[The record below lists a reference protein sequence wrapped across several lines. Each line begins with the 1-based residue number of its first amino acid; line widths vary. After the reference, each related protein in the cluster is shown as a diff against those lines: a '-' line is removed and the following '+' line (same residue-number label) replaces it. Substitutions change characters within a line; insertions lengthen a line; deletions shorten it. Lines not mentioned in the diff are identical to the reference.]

1 MRFTIPRDIYY
12 GRNSLDALKEL
23 KGKRAAVITGG
34 TSMQKNG
41 FLDQVLARLKDAG
54 LKTEV
59 YEGVEQDPSVGTVR
73 KGADFLKKAKP
84 DWIVA
89 LGGGSPLDA
98 AKAMWVF
105 YEHPELTFD
114 EVNEGGRIP
123 PLRQK
128 ARFVAIPSTSG
139 TASEVTA
146 FSVITDET
154 TGIKYPLADYEMTPD
169 MAILDPLLAE
179 TMPPKLTAQT
189 GMDALTH
196 AIETYVAKGHSEFT
210 DPLALHSITLIFGN
224 LVKSY
229 QGDMEAREKLHYAQ
243 CLAGMAFTNALLGI
257 AHSMAHK
264 TGQVF
269 HLPHGLAN
277 AIYLPY
283 VIQYNAGE
291 PETCRRYADIA
302 RAIGVE
308 GSSDREL
315 TQKLVE
321 FIRTLS
327 NAMEIPRSLKEY
339 GVEEND
345 FRLRVDELSSQAALD
360 PCTIS
365 NPRKTGK
372 DEIKKLFHMVYEGGY
387 KEF

>member
-23 KGKRAAVITGG
+23 KGKKAAVITGG

-41 FLDQVLARLKDAG
+41 FLEQVRTRLQDAG
-54 LKTEV
+54 LKVEV
-59 YEGVEQDPSVGTVR
+59 YEGVEQDPSIGTVR

-89 LGGGSPLDA
+89 LGGGSPIDA
-98 AKAMWVF
+98 AKAMWIF
-105 YEHPELTFD
+105 YEHPELTFQ

-139 TASEVTA
+139 TASEVTS
-146 FSVITDET
+146 FSVVTDES

-169 MAILDPLLAE
+169 VAILDPLLVE

-196 AIETYVAKGHSEFT
+196 AIEGYVAKGHSEFT

-229 QGDMEAREKLHYAQ
+229 QGDLEAREKMHYAQ
-243 CLAGMAFTNALLGI
+243 CLAGMSFTNALLGI

-264 TGQVF
+264 TGQIF

-283 VIQYNAGE
+283 VIQYNAGDA
-291 PETCRRYADIA
+291 ETCRRYAAIA
-302 RAIGVE
+302 KAIGVE
-308 GSSDREL
+308 GSADREL

-321 FIRTLS
+321 FVKTLS

-339 GVEEND
+339 GIGEEE
-345 FRLRVDELSSQAALD
+345 FRLRVDELSEQAALD

-372 DEIKKLFHMVYEGGY
+372 DEIKKLFHMVYEGEY